1 MKRNYVFYF
10 LLLCLIPFHVHAYEL
25 DCDKGPLKFNSTFYC
40 SVLGD
45 ENLNYESISGTMKE
59 NEYASCVVS
68 YHGNGLTNELNAVAG
83 KSFSYKGRALSE
95 IITQYKC
102 QVIKKPAS
110 DMQIQLQIDDFKY
123 KLDGEAAFKE
133 EVLRSD
139 SIELSQYIEP
149 TTTTTTKPRDT
160 SNSNAR
166 LKSITDPSFAFNFS
180 GFKTEYDV
188 QVPYETERLNLKI
201 EPFNK
206 DASIRTVGNMNLT
219 VGKNTIDIYVTSPDG
234 AARTCYTLN
243 ITRLEEGKNIY
254 NTDGDSTLSNL
265 TIIGHSIP
273 FKKETLEYSIHLD
286 QNTSSLKIEP
296 TTSFEGATY
305 SINKTEN
312 IQNGD
317 RILITVTSKDKS
329 STTVYQIKVT
339 KDVPKK
345 MNMKYFILGGLGGAI
360 LIIIGLIVYTSKKNK
375 NDPVLRLKKEKKRK
389 NKGQKFNATV
399 VPEAESQVNVVSSTE
414 NTQMIQ
420 NNGVSVNQG
429 TTLPTEEITNIP
441 IQSIPN
447 GGENIQP
454 TTQVTVENGQ
464 IPIQQMNQT
473 SINVVPPQNI
483 NLNVGEVPVPS
494 QNIETQV
501 PQMMQEQGQ
510 QVVQPL
516 NTPTQTN
523 EQTEQMK

>member
-166 LKSITDPSFAFNFS
+166 
-180 GFKTEYDV
+180 
-188 QVPYETERLNLKI
+188 
-201 EPFNK
+201 
-206 DASIRTVGNMNLT
+206 
-219 VGKNTIDIYVTSPDG
+219 
-234 AARTCYTLN
+234 
-243 ITRLEEGKNIY
+243 
-254 NTDGDSTLSNL
+254 
-265 TIIGHSIP
+265 
-273 FKKETLEYSIHLD
+273 
-286 QNTSSLKIEP
+286 TSSL
-296 TTSFEGATY
+296 
-305 SINKTEN
+305 
-312 IQNGD
+312 
-317 RILITVTSKDKS
+317 
-329 STTVYQIKVT
+329 
-339 KDVPKK
+339 
-345 MNMKYFILGGLGGAI
+345 
-360 LIIIGLIVYTSKKNK
+360 
-375 NDPVLRLKKEKKRK
+375 
-389 NKGQKFNATV
+389 
-399 VPEAESQVNVVSSTE
+399 
-414 NTQMIQ
+414 
-420 NNGVSVNQG
+420 
-429 TTLPTEEITNIP
+429 
-441 IQSIPN
+441 
-447 GGENIQP
+447 
-454 TTQVTVENGQ
+454 
-464 IPIQQMNQT
+464 
-473 SINVVPPQNI
+473 
-483 NLNVGEVPVPS
+483 
-494 QNIETQV
+494 
-501 PQMMQEQGQ
+501 
-510 QVVQPL
+510 
-516 NTPTQTN
+516 
-523 EQTEQMK
+523 